1 MAIYLVRHGHAGTRA
16 KWKGDDQLRPLN
28 KKGADQA
35 DYLAKLL
42 GDRPISR
49 MYSSPSLR
57 CVQTIEPLAEQLGL
71 DIKTRSLLEEGA
83 DPHEAIA
90 FLLDRAKH
98 DPVMCSHGDL
108 IPKIMRR
115 LIAAGMRTH
124 EANLSQKGSVWEIEV
139 EKGKAV
145 RAAYHPPGSAQG
157 DR

>member
-1 MAIYLVRHGHAGTRA
+1 MSIYLVRHGHAGTRA
-16 KWKGDDQLRPLN
+16 KWKGDDDLRPLS
-28 KKGADQA
+28 KKGADEA
-35 DYLAKLL
+35 EHIVKLL
-42 GDRPISR
+42 ADRPIGR

-57 CVQTIEPLAEQLGL
+57 CVQTIEPLAERLSL
-71 DIKTRSLLEEGA
+71 EIKTRAVLEDGA
-83 DPHEAIA
+83 DPNEAIE

-124 EANLSQKGSVWEIEV
+124 EANLSQKGSVWEIEI

-145 RAAYHPPGSAQG
+145 RATYHAPGSAQG
-157 DR
+157 